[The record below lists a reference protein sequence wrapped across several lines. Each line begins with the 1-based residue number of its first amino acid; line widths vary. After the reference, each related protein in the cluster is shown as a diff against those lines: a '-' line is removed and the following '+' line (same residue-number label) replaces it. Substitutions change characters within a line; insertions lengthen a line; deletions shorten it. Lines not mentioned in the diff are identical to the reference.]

1 MSFIDIV
8 FTALL
13 GYALFTGLKN
23 GLFVEIASFGSLV
36 IGIFVAIKF
45 SHIVRFSI
53 EDLIKINPKY
63 IEIVAFAIT
72 FLLVVV
78 GIHLLAKFFTSI
90 LSLAYLGWLN
100 KLGGAVFSLLK
111 TVLMLSVVIS
121 LFQKININHILVK
134 EETLNNSIFYN
145 PIQEVSKF
153 MYPSLEK
160 WYEEFKEKAI
170 ANGEQVLDVYY
181 IRKGVNYPITITC
194 ESIRDKGFEGI
205 TEQRII
211 SDKEFISN
219 FKSKLAEL
227 RTSKESKSFDVKI
240 QIISNFESKSDTI
253 CIGLES
259 LTINSECKENS
270 SELIK
275 FVRNEIYK

>member
-13 GYALFTGLKN
+13 GYALYNGLKN

-121 LFQKININHILVK
+121 LFQKINLNHILVK

-160 WYEEFKEKAI
+160 WYEEFKEKAKS
-170 ANGEQVLDVYY
+170 ED
-181 IRKGVNYPITITC
+181 
-194 ESIRDKGFEGI
+194 DKK
-205 TEQRII
+205 QN
-211 SDKEFISN
+211 SDS
-219 FKSKLAEL
+219 
-227 RTSKESKSFDVKI
+227 TSVS
-240 QIISNFESKSDTI
+240 
-253 CIGLES
+253 
-259 LTINSECKENS
+259 
-270 SELIK
+270 
-275 FVRNEIYK
+275 

>member
-13 GYALFTGLKN
+13 GYALYNGLKN

-160 WYEEFKEKAI
+160 WYEEFKEKAKS
-170 ANGEQVLDVYY
+170 ED
-181 IRKGVNYPITITC
+181 
-194 ESIRDKGFEGI
+194 DKK
-205 TEQRII
+205 QI
-211 SDKEFISN
+211 SDS
-219 FKSKLAEL
+219 
-227 RTSKESKSFDVKI
+227 TSVS
-240 QIISNFESKSDTI
+240 
-253 CIGLES
+253 
-259 LTINSECKENS
+259 
-270 SELIK
+270 
-275 FVRNEIYK
+275 

>member
-13 GYALFTGLKN
+13 GYALYNGLKN

-145 PIQEVSKF
+145 PIQAVSKF

-160 WYEEFKEKAI
+160 WYEEFKEKAKS
-170 ANGEQVLDVYY
+170 ED
-181 IRKGVNYPITITC
+181 
-194 ESIRDKGFEGI
+194 DKK
-205 TEQRII
+205 QI
-211 SDKEFISN
+211 SDS
-219 FKSKLAEL
+219 
-227 RTSKESKSFDVKI
+227 TSVS
-240 QIISNFESKSDTI
+240 
-253 CIGLES
+253 
-259 LTINSECKENS
+259 
-270 SELIK
+270 
-275 FVRNEIYK
+275 

>member
-13 GYALFTGLKN
+13 GYALYNGLKN
-23 GLFVEIASFGSLV
+23 GLFVEIASFGSLI

-45 SHIVRFSI
+45 SHIVRLTL
-53 EDLIKINPKY
+53 EDTIKTNPKY
-63 IEIVAFAIT
+63 IEVIAFAIT

-111 TVLMLSVVIS
+111 TILMLSVVIS

-160 WYEEFKEKAI
+160 WYEEFKEKAKEKPEE
-170 ANGEQVLDVYY
+170 EQV
-181 IRKGVNYPITITC
+181 
-194 ESIRDKGFEGI
+194 
-205 TEQRII
+205 
-211 SDKEFISN
+211 SDS
-219 FKSKLAEL
+219 
-227 RTSKESKSFDVKI
+227 TSVD
-240 QIISNFESKSDTI
+240 
-253 CIGLES
+253 
-259 LTINSECKENS
+259 
-270 SELIK
+270 
-275 FVRNEIYK
+275 

>member
-1 MSFIDIV
+1 MGFLDIV

-13 GYALFTGLKN
+13 GYALYNGLKN
-23 GLFVEIASFGSLV
+23 GLFVEIASFGSLI

-160 WYEEFKEKAI
+160 WYEEFKEKAKS
-170 ANGEQVLDVYY
+170 ED
-181 IRKGVNYPITITC
+181 
-194 ESIRDKGFEGI
+194 DKK
-205 TEQRII
+205 QI
-211 SDKEFISN
+211 SDS
-219 FKSKLAEL
+219 
-227 RTSKESKSFDVKI
+227 TSVS
-240 QIISNFESKSDTI
+240 
-253 CIGLES
+253 
-259 LTINSECKENS
+259 
-270 SELIK
+270 
-275 FVRNEIYK
+275 

>member
-1 MSFIDIV
+1 MGFLDIV

-13 GYALFTGLKN
+13 GYALYNGLKN
-23 GLFVEIASFGSLV
+23 GLFVEIASFGSLI

-53 EDLIKINPKY
+53 EDFIKINPKY

-111 TVLMLSVVIS
+111 TILMLSVVIS

-134 EETLNNSIFYN
+134 EETLNTSIFYN
-145 PIQEVSKF
+145 PIQAVSKF

-160 WYEEFKEKAI
+160 WYEEFKEKAKS
-170 ANGEQVLDVYY
+170 ED
-181 IRKGVNYPITITC
+181 
-194 ESIRDKGFEGI
+194 DKK
-205 TEQRII
+205 QI
-211 SDKEFISN
+211 SDS
-219 FKSKLAEL
+219 
-227 RTSKESKSFDVKI
+227 TSVS
-240 QIISNFESKSDTI
+240 
-253 CIGLES
+253 
-259 LTINSECKENS
+259 
-270 SELIK
+270 
-275 FVRNEIYK
+275 

>member
-1 MSFIDIV
+1 MGFLDIV

-13 GYALFTGLKN
+13 GYALYNGLKN
-23 GLFVEIASFGSLV
+23 GLFVEIASFGSLI

-45 SHIVRFSI
+45 SHIVRLTL
-53 EDLIKINPKY
+53 DDMIKVNPKY
-63 IEIVAFAIT
+63 IEIIAFAIT

-145 PIQEVSKF
+145 PIQAVSKF
-153 MYPSLEK
+153 IYPSLEK
-160 WYEEFKEKAI
+160 WYEEFKEKAKS
-170 ANGEQVLDVYY
+170 ED
-181 IRKGVNYPITITC
+181 
-194 ESIRDKGFEGI
+194 DKK
-205 TEQRII
+205 QI
-211 SDKEFISN
+211 SDS
-219 FKSKLAEL
+219 
-227 RTSKESKSFDVKI
+227 TSVS
-240 QIISNFESKSDTI
+240 
-253 CIGLES
+253 
-259 LTINSECKENS
+259 
-270 SELIK
+270 
-275 FVRNEIYK
+275 

>member
-13 GYALFTGLKN
+13 GYALYNGLKN
-23 GLFVEIASFGSLV
+23 GFFVELASFGSLI

-78 GIHLLAKFFTSI
+78 GIHLLAKFFTG
-90 LSLAYLGWLN
+90 LASFASLGWLN

-111 TVLMLSVVIS
+111 TILMLSVVIG
-121 LFQKININHILVK
+121 LFQKININNMLVK

-160 WYEEFKEKAI
+160 WYEEFKEKAKS
-170 ANGEQVLDVYY
+170 ED
-181 IRKGVNYPITITC
+181 
-194 ESIRDKGFEGI
+194 DKK
-205 TEQRII
+205 QI
-211 SDKEFISN
+211 SDS
-219 FKSKLAEL
+219 
-227 RTSKESKSFDVKI
+227 TSVS
-240 QIISNFESKSDTI
+240 
-253 CIGLES
+253 
-259 LTINSECKENS
+259 
-270 SELIK
+270 
-275 FVRNEIYK
+275 

>member
-1 MSFIDIV
+1 MGFLDIV

-13 GYALFTGLKN
+13 GYALYNGLKN
-23 GLFVEIASFGSLV
+23 GLFVEIASFGSLI

-63 IEIVAFAIT
+63 IEIIAFAIT
-72 FLLVVV
+72 FLAVVV

-90 LSLAYLGWLN
+90 ASFAYLGWLN
-100 KLGGAVFSLLK
+100 KLGGAVFSVLK

-160 WYEEFKEKAI
+160 WYEEFKEKAKS
-170 ANGEQVLDVYY
+170 ED
-181 IRKGVNYPITITC
+181 
-194 ESIRDKGFEGI
+194 DKK
-205 TEQRII
+205 QI
-211 SDKEFISN
+211 SDS
-219 FKSKLAEL
+219 
-227 RTSKESKSFDVKI
+227 TSVS
-240 QIISNFESKSDTI
+240 
-253 CIGLES
+253 
-259 LTINSECKENS
+259 
-270 SELIK
+270 
-275 FVRNEIYK
+275 

>member
-13 GYALFTGLKN
+13 GYALYNGLKN
-23 GLFVEIASFGSLV
+23 GFFVELASFGSLI

-160 WYEEFKEKAI
+160 WYEEFKEKAKS
-170 ANGEQVLDVYY
+170 ED
-181 IRKGVNYPITITC
+181 
-194 ESIRDKGFEGI
+194 DKK
-205 TEQRII
+205 QI
-211 SDKEFISN
+211 SDS
-219 FKSKLAEL
+219 
-227 RTSKESKSFDVKI
+227 TSVS
-240 QIISNFESKSDTI
+240 
-253 CIGLES
+253 
-259 LTINSECKENS
+259 
-270 SELIK
+270 
-275 FVRNEIYK
+275 

>member
-13 GYALFTGLKN
+13 GYALYNGLKN

-121 LFQKININHILVK
+121 LFQKINLNHILVK

-160 WYEEFKEKAI
+160 WYEEFKEKAKS
-170 ANGEQVLDVYY
+170 ED
-181 IRKGVNYPITITC
+181 
-194 ESIRDKGFEGI
+194 DKK
-205 TEQRII
+205 QI
-211 SDKEFISN
+211 SDS
-219 FKSKLAEL
+219 
-227 RTSKESKSFDVKI
+227 TSVS
-240 QIISNFESKSDTI
+240 
-253 CIGLES
+253 
-259 LTINSECKENS
+259 
-270 SELIK
+270 
-275 FVRNEIYK
+275 

>member
-1 MSFIDIV
+1 MGFLDIV

-13 GYALFTGLKN
+13 GYALYNGLKN
-23 GLFVEIASFGSLV
+23 GFFVELASFGSLI

-134 EETLNNSIFYN
+134 EETLNTSIFYN
-145 PIQEVSKF
+145 PIQAVSKF

-160 WYEEFKEKAI
+160 WYEEFKEKAKS
-170 ANGEQVLDVYY
+170 ED
-181 IRKGVNYPITITC
+181 
-194 ESIRDKGFEGI
+194 DKK
-205 TEQRII
+205 QI
-211 SDKEFISN
+211 SDS
-219 FKSKLAEL
+219 
-227 RTSKESKSFDVKI
+227 TSVS
-240 QIISNFESKSDTI
+240 
-253 CIGLES
+253 
-259 LTINSECKENS
+259 
-270 SELIK
+270 
-275 FVRNEIYK
+275 

>member
-1 MSFIDIV
+1 MGFLDIV

-13 GYALFTGLKN
+13 GYALYNGLKN
-23 GLFVEIASFGSLV
+23 GLFVEIASFGSLI

-134 EETLNNSIFYN
+134 EETLNTSIFYN
-145 PIQEVSKF
+145 PIQAVSKF

-160 WYEEFKEKAI
+160 WYEEFKEKAKS
-170 ANGEQVLDVYY
+170 ED
-181 IRKGVNYPITITC
+181 
-194 ESIRDKGFEGI
+194 DKK
-205 TEQRII
+205 QI
-211 SDKEFISN
+211 SDS
-219 FKSKLAEL
+219 
-227 RTSKESKSFDVKI
+227 TSVS
-240 QIISNFESKSDTI
+240 
-253 CIGLES
+253 
-259 LTINSECKENS
+259 
-270 SELIK
+270 
-275 FVRNEIYK
+275 